1 MTRILEALCGP
12 CVVIAAASMAAI
24 ILKLIEA

>member
-12 CVVIAAASMAAI
+12 CVVIAAASFTAI
-24 ILKLIEA
+24 ILRLA